1 MSNAVTTAV
10 DLSPILNPLLQ
21 VIGGVL
27 ALVLPALAG
36 WALVIFQQRTGIT
49 LTDQQRSVVLGAV
62 ATSSGILITK
72 LAKGVKPLETIHVSD
87 PEVAAEANR
96 IIAAVPAAVTA
107 LGVSPETLATMIV
120 GKVGESIAADPT
132 IPTVPVT
139 TTSAATVTDQTGR
152 QIDTAATSTTA
163 TDAASPPPPA
173 A

>member
-1 MSNAVTTAV
+1 MSGTAAI
-10 DLSPILNPLLQ
+10 DLAPILNPLLQ
-21 VIGGVL
+21 VIGAVL
-27 ALVLPALAG
+27 AVALPALAG
-36 WALVIFQQRTGIT
+36 WALMIFQQRTGIT
-49 LTDQQRSVVLGAV
+49 VTDQQRATILGAV
-62 ATSSGILITK
+62 ATSSGILMTK
-72 LAKGVKPLETIHVSD
+72 LAKGAKQLDTIEVND

-107 LGVSPETLATMIV
+107 LGVSPETIATMIV

-139 TTSAATVTDQTGR
+139 TTSAATVTDQAGR